1 MEATMRSKPVFV
13 AVVSIS
19 RHFGGRE
26 EGGWW
31 YDWTTVESVERF
43 DNPRRARRIARRI
56 EREEARYAPRHNRYS
71 VLGGADVEVRRAR
84 SLQEVEGWQTKHRPH
99 YE

>member
-1 MEATMRSKPVFV
+1 MRKSKPVFV
-13 AVVSIS
+13 AVISIS

-31 YDWTTVESVERF
+31 FDWRNVESVERF

-56 EREEARYAPRHNRYS
+56 ERQEARYAPRHDRFS
-71 VLGGADVEVRRAR
+71 VLGGTDVEVIRAR
-84 SLQEVEGWQTKHRPH
+84 SLEEARAWQTRCRPH

>member
-1 MEATMRSKPVFV
+1 MRNNKPVFV

-19 RHFGGRE
+19 RHFGGPE

-31 YDWTTVESVERF
+31 YDWRNVESVERF
-43 DNPRRARRIARRI
+43 DNPRRARRMARRI
-56 EREEARYAPRHNRYS
+56 AREEARYAPRHNRYS
-71 VLGGADVEVRRAR
+71 VLGGTDVEVLRAR
-84 SLQEVEGWQTKHRPH
+84 SLAEVDSWQTKRRPH

>member
-1 MEATMRSKPVFV
+1 MRNAKPVFV

-31 YDWTTVESVERF
+31 YDWSNVEKAWSF
-43 DNPRRARRIARRI
+43 DNPRRARRFARRL
-56 EREEARYAPRHNRYS
+56 EREEARYAPRHDRFS
-71 VLGGADVEVRRAR
+71 VLGGTDVEIRRTRNPEA
-84 SLQEVEGWQTKHRPH
+84 LAEWQSRQRPR

>member
-1 MEATMRSKPVFV
+1 MRKSKQVFV

-31 YDWTTVESVERF
+31 YDWTNVEEAWVF
-43 DNPRRARRIARRI
+43 DNPRRARRFARRL
-56 EREEARYAPRHNRYS
+56 EREEARYAPRHDRFS
-71 VLGGADVEVRRAR
+71 VLGGIDVEVRRAR
-84 SLQEVEGWQTKHRPH
+84 DAETVRGWQTVSRPH